1 MGHIAPRGEAK
12 CPGVDEF
19 SSHLGFAS
27 VTLRDVNNREDGQAG
42 GRGAFDSRER
52 LPSLLG
58 DGGLVGESPAMRKLG
73 ELLTRVAVLEATVL
87 IQGESGTGKDLV
99 ARALHRRSARIMGP
113 FIAVN
118 CAALTEALLESELFG
133 HVKGAF
139 TGATADKPGLF
150 EAAAEGTLFLDELG
164 EIPAGM
170 QAKLLRVLQE
180 HAIRPVG
187 GVREKAVDVRVIAA
201 TNRDLEAEVR
211 AGRFRED
218 LYYRVNVFTVEVPPL
233 RERAGDV
240 IVLVEHFIEDM
251 CARFNKKVKGIREDA
266 LAPLLAHS
274 WPGNVRELSNVME
287 RAVAL
292 TRNEFIEVDDL
303 PPNIVRTQRIP
314 TAPVLPSGGIFSDEL
329 VPITELEARY
339 IKHVLVQVS
348 GNKTEAAR
356 ILGIDRR
363 TLHRKLQRLGEPVED
378 E

>member
-1 MGHIAPRGEAK
+1 MNRNEDAQGP
-12 CPGVDEF
+12 
-19 SSHLGFAS
+19 SSHPENGVES
-27 VTLRDVNNREDGQAG
+27 KPREP
-42 GRGAFDSRER
+42 
-52 LPSLLG
+52 LPSLLS
-58 DGGLVGESPAMRKLG
+58 DGGLVGESMAIRRLG
-73 ELLTRVAVLEATVL
+73 ELLTRVAALDATVL

-99 ARALHRRSARIMGP
+99 ARVLHARSKRAGGP

-139 TGATADKPGLF
+139 TGATSDKPGLF
-150 EAAAEGTLFLDELG
+150 EAAAHGTLFLDELG

-180 HAIRPVG
+180 RAIRAVG
-187 GVREKAVDVRVIAA
+187 GVREKPVDVRVIAA

-218 LYYRVNVFTVEVPPL
+218 LYYRVNVFTIEVPPL
-233 RERAGDV
+233 REREGDV
-240 IVLVEHFIEDM
+240 IVLVQHFIGEM
-251 CARFNKKVKGIREDA
+251 CVKFGKMVAGIREDA
-266 LAPLLAHS
+266 LQLLLAHS
-274 WPGNVRELSNVME
+274 WPGNVRELSNCIE

-292 TRNEFIEVDDL
+292 TANEYIEVDDL
-303 PPNIVRTQRIP
+303 PPNILRVQRVSEP
-314 TAPVLPSGGIFSDEL
+314 PALPSGGIFSDEL

-339 IKHVLVQVS
+339 IKHVLAQVA
-348 GNKTEAAR
+348 GNKTEASR

-363 TLHRKLQRLGEPVED
+363 TLHRKLQRMGVPVTDD

>member
-1 MGHIAPRGEAK
+1 VSTNDADQSSATPSGGEGPEAK
-12 CPGVDEF
+12 P
-19 SSHLGFAS
+19 
-27 VTLRDVNNREDGQAG
+27 REP
-42 GRGAFDSRER
+42 

-58 DGGLVGESPAMRKLG
+58 DGGLVGESPAMRNLG
-73 ELLTRVAVLEATVL
+73 ELLTRVAALEATVL

-99 ARALHRRSARIMGP
+99 ARALHARSRRANGP
-113 FIAVN
+113 FVAVN

-133 HVKGAF
+133 HVRGAF
-139 TGATADKPGLF
+139 TGATSDKLGLF
-150 EAAAEGTLFLDELG
+150 EAATAGTLFLDELG

-187 GVREKAVDVRVIAA
+187 GVRERPVDVRVIAA

-240 IVLVEHFIEDM
+240 IVLVEHFIFEM
-251 CARFNKKVKGIREDA
+251 SVRFNKTVHGIREDA
-266 LAPLLAHS
+266 LQLLLAHP
-274 WPGNVRELSNVME
+274 WPGNVRELSNCIE

-292 TRNEFIEVDDL
+292 TANEYIEVADL
-303 PPNIVRTQRIP
+303 PPNILRTQKVP
-314 TAPVLPSGGIFSDEL
+314 ATPALPSGGIFPDEL

-339 IKHVLVQVS
+339 IRHVLAQVG

-363 TLHRKLQRLGEPVED
+363 TLHRKLQRMGEPDED

>member
-1 MGHIAPRGEAK
+1 MSINDDVQSIAAPDCGESGVTRPRE
-12 CPGVDEF
+12 P
-19 SSHLGFAS
+19 
-27 VTLRDVNNREDGQAG
+27 
-42 GRGAFDSRER
+42 

-58 DGGLVGESPAMRKLG
+58 DGGLVGESSAMRMLG
-73 ELLTRVAVLEATVL
+73 QLLTRVAALEATVL

-99 ARALHRRSARIMGP
+99 ARALHARSARANGP
-113 FIAVN
+113 FVAVN

-133 HVKGAF
+133 HVRGAF

-150 EAAAEGTLFLDELG
+150 EAAALGTLFLDELG

-187 GVREKAVDVRVIAA
+187 GVREKPVDVRVIAA

-240 IVLVEHFIEDM
+240 IVLVEHFIGEM
-251 CARFNKKVKGIREDA
+251 CLRFKKVVRGIREDA
-266 LAPLLAHS
+266 LQLLLAHP
-274 WPGNVRELSNVME
+274 WPGNVRELSNCIE

-292 TRNEFIEVDDL
+292 TTNEFIEIADL
-303 PPNIVRTQRIP
+303 PPNILRTQR
-314 TAPVLPSGGIFSDEL
+314 TEAAPALPSGGIFPDEL

-339 IKHVLVQVS
+339 IRHVLGQVA

-363 TLHRKLQRLGEPVED
+363 TLHRKLQRMGEPVED

>member
-1 MGHIAPRGEAK
+1 
-12 CPGVDEF
+12 
-19 SSHLGFAS
+19 
-27 VTLRDVNNREDGQAG
+27 
-42 GRGAFDSRER
+42 
-52 LPSLLG
+52 
-58 DGGLVGESPAMRKLG
+58 
-73 ELLTRVAVLEATVL
+73 
-87 IQGESGTGKDLV
+87 
-99 ARALHRRSARIMGP
+99 MGP
-113 FIAVN
+113 FVAVN

-139 TGATADKPGLF
+139 TGATADKQGLF
-150 EAAAEGTLFLDELG
+150 EAATAGTLFLDELG

-187 GVREKAVDVRVIAA
+187 GVRERPVDVRVIAA

-240 IVLVEHFIEDM
+240 IVLVEHFICEM
-251 CARFNKKVKGIREDA
+251 SIRFNKTVHGIREDA
-266 LAPLLAHS
+266 LQLLLAHP
-274 WPGNVRELSNVME
+274 WPGNVRELSNCIE

-292 TRNEFIEVDDL
+292 TAHEYIEVADL
-303 PPNIVRTQRIP
+303 PPNILRTQKAAASP
-314 TAPVLPSGGIFSDEL
+314 ALPSGGIFPDEL

-339 IKHVLVQVS
+339 IRHVLGQVA

-363 TLHRKLQRLGEPVED
+363 TLHRKLQRMGEPDDD

>member
-1 MGHIAPRGEAK
+1 MSRSDDTQPPPSSAAAGTEVKPR
-12 CPGVDEF
+12 PP
-19 SSHLGFAS
+19 
-27 VTLRDVNNREDGQAG
+27 
-42 GRGAFDSRER
+42 

-58 DGGLVGESPAMRKLG
+58 DCGLVGESPAMRRLG
-73 ELLTRVAVLEATVL
+73 ELLTRVAGLDATVL

-99 ARALHRRSARIMGP
+99 ARALHARSRRAHGA

-133 HVKGAF
+133 HLKGAF
-139 TGATADKPGLF
+139 TGATSDKPGLF
-150 EAAAEGTLFLDELG
+150 EAASQGTLFLDELG
-164 EIPAGM
+164 EIPAGI

-187 GVREKAVDVRVIAA
+187 GVREKPVDVRVIAA

-240 IVLVEHFIEDM
+240 IVLVEHYISEM
-251 CARFNKKVKGIREDA
+251 CMRFRKVVRGIREDA
-266 LAPLLAHS
+266 LQLLLAHN
-274 WPGNVRELSNVME
+274 WPGNVRELSNCIE

-292 TRNEFIEVDDL
+292 TPNDFIEVSDL
-303 PPNIVRTQRIP
+303 PPNIVRTRQ
-314 TAPVLPSGGIFSDEL
+314 PVSSPELPSGGIFPDEL

-339 IKHVLVQVS
+339 IRHVLGQVA

-363 TLHRKLQRLGEPVED
+363 TLHRKLQRMGEPVTD
-378 E
+378 EE